1 MTSIGTDKKRG
12 LPQLS
17 VAAAITIFVLVVS
30 AVAFGLQIAR
40 IMANRAN
47 VLASGR
53 TDTSNLAMS
62 LTQHANLA
70 LGAPAAMLT
79 DIVERLGTTE
89 HQSESGL
96 AQLHRLLREEVAE
109 LPQVLSFLISD
120 RDGQVLVSSRQIRP
134 GIGLD
139 DQPFFQ
145 RHNQGNAGEL
155 SIGAPIFWKPIS
167 RWVIPISRD
176 YRSNG
181 EFGGVAAALFDLDFF
196 QKFYEQFDIGQS
208 GAILLMSTGNNRL
221 LVRRPFLEKNI
232 GRDMSGSNIAKA
244 LQTAPVGN
252 IEIESSTDGGLRLN
266 SYRRSEQYPVVIAVA
281 RSIDDILAPW
291 KRQTIHELL
300 ETSALLIIIA
310 AGGLLLGYAANRRAT
325 ARIQLHTAVNSIAQG
340 LVMFDSGKRLLLMNG
355 RAREIF
361 GFPPALT
368 QKGTPVSKITRWL
381 VAKGARQIGGFQ
393 PIDSIPLEPQ
403 NTMLEFGGRII
414 SILRRPISG
423 VGWVA
428 THEDVTEQ
436 KQADQKLAQQA
447 LELRRIN
454 EYFETAINNMSQGLC
469 LWDGNGRLIVANL
482 RYAELYRLTPDQ
494 VRPGISVRDIARLRR
509 QKGTYVSRKDI
520 TKEHEVLELPD
531 GRVISILRRFLSDG
545 GCLSTHEDI
554 TERKLAE
561 QQLARQTTELQQL
574 NEYFETMINNLPQ
587 GISMFNADGR
597 LVVANSR
604 YAAIYG
610 LTNDQVEPGVTIE
623 QIWEFRRH
631 RGTQFATPTDPF
643 VNIKT
648 KVHEVMELGDGRS
661 VLVLRRYLSDGG
673 WLSTHED
680 VTEQRKNESRL
691 AFLAAHDSL
700 TEIPNRTTFINELE
714 NVTQEVEDGVHWAV
728 LLLDLDRFKIIN
740 DTLGH
745 AAGDLVLKQVAQ
757 RLGAEVGAESL
768 VARLGGDE
776 FAILHKV
783 ASPDHEPVA
792 ALARRLIATL
802 TKPYHLDGR
811 VAMIGASIGIV
822 LCPEQGTDRSEL
834 MRKADLALYAVK
846 AEGRNDFRV
855 YDAEMMTAIEN
866 QKLLEAELN
875 LALKRGEF
883 ELHYQPIFDTRS
895 QTVVGA
901 EALVRW
907 NHPERGL
914 LAPDQFIPLAEETG
928 LIAQLGEWVL
938 KRGCRDAASWP
949 RHMKVAINLSA
960 HQFKR
965 GNLFELVLRTLI
977 ESGLSAE
984 RLELE
989 ITESALL
996 DDDSGHLETLRQL
1009 RNLGISIVL
1018 DDFGTGYSSARY
1030 LTLYPFDKIKI
1041 DKTFVQGMVTQR
1053 ESAAIVASTLA
1064 LARGLDIMVTAEGVE
1079 TAEQLRELTQAGVD
1093 FAQGYLIGRPM
1104 RVQDFVELDAPL
1116 KLRLAV

>member
-1 MTSIGTDKKRG
+1 MTSAITDKKPG

-30 AVAFGLQIAR
+30 AVTFGLQIDR
-40 IMANRAN
+40 IVTHRAN
-47 VLASGR
+47 VLAAGK

-79 DIVERLGTTE
+79 EIVERLGTIE
-89 HQSESGL
+89 YQSTSGL
-96 AQLHRLLREEVAE
+96 AQLNRLLRDEVAQ
-109 LPQVLSFLISD
+109 LPQVLCFLVSD
-120 RDGQVLVSSRQIRP
+120 RHGLILASSRQMQP
-134 GIGLD
+134 TIGLD

-145 RHNQGNAGEL
+145 RHNGGNVGTL
-155 SIGAPIFWKPIS
+155 FIGAPIFWKPLS
-167 RWVIPISRD
+167 RWVIPVSRG
-176 YRSNG
+176 YGSNG
-181 EFGGVAAALFDLDFF
+181 EFGGVAIALLDLDFF
-196 QKFYEQFDIGQS
+196 QKFYEQFDIGKS
-208 GAILLMSTGNNRL
+208 GAILLMSTENRL

-232 GRDMSGSNIAKA
+232 GRDMSGSHIAKA
-244 LQTAPVGN
+244 LQAAPAGN
-252 IEIESSTDGGLRLN
+252 LEIESSTDGGLRLN
-266 SYRRSEQYPVVIAVA
+266 SYLRSEQYPIVIAVA
-281 RSIDDILAPW
+281 RSTEDVLAPW
-291 KRQTIHELL
+291 KRQMTHELL

-310 AGGLLLGYAANRRAT
+310 AGGLLLGYTASRRAA
-325 ARIQLHTAVNSIAQG
+325 ARIQLRTAINSIAQG
-340 LVMFDSGKRLLLMNG
+340 LVMFDSDKRLLLMND

-361 GFPPALT
+361 GFPAVLT
-368 QKGTPVSKITRWL
+368 QKGTTLSEFTRWL
-381 VAKGARQIGGFQ
+381 MANGARQTGLFQ
-393 PIDSIPLEPQ
+393 PIDSVPGEPENTILEI
-403 NTMLEFGGRII
+403 GGRII
-414 SILRRPISG
+414 SIMRRPISSG
-423 VGWVA
+423 GWVA
-428 THEDVTEQ
+428 THEDITEQ
-436 KQADQKLAQQA
+436 KQAEKQLAEQA

-623 QIWEFRRH
+623 QIWEFRRQ